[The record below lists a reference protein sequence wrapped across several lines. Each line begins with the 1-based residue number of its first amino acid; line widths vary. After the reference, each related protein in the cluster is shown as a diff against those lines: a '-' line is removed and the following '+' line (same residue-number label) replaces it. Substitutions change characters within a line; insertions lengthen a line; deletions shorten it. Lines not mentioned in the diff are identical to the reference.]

1 MSEWGVKKNSGR
13 GGDLQ
18 WMMSWK
24 QKISLC
30 VANPKIKLLVFY
42 FQVTNSKSKNKKFN
56 FESLTR
62 RLNFFFFYFRFT
74 NSKLK
79 NKKVHFE
86 LLTWN
91 QKWKKLHR
99 VTNSSL
105 FVSLS
110 SNWLEAKKQ
119 KVTLWVNSS
128 KLKNI

>member
-18 WMMSWK
+18 WMMPWK

-62 RLNFFFFYFRFT
+62 RLNFFFFTFDLQT
-74 NSKLK
+74 QS
-79 NKKVHFE
+79 
-86 LLTWN
+86 
-91 QKWKKLHR
+91 WKIKSY
-99 VTNSSL
+99 TSSY
-105 FVSLS
+105 
-110 SNWLEAKKQ
+110 
-119 KVTLWVNSS
+119 
-128 KLKNI
+128 